1 MTTIRDRGTPA
12 EPGSPLAHLY
22 RGVHLIGLVHPA
34 WPAGLVTSFLSP
46 SARIR
51 AAASVPS

>member
-34 WPAGLVTSFLSP
+34 
-46 SARIR
+46 
-51 AAASVPS
+51 